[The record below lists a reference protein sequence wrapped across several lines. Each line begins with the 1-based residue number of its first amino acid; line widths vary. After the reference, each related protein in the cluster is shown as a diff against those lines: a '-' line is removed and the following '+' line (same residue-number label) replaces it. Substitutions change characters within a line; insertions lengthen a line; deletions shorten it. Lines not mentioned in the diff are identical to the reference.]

1 MTDLEFYGDL
11 LSQPSRSVYLFLECT
26 GIPYT
31 MHSIDLTKRESR
43 TPEYLKI
50 NPQGHVPYIVD
61 KGHGMP
67 ESGAILMYLADSR
80 KVDDH
85 WFPKDLLARAE
96 VQGVLCW
103 HGSALRAGGAS
114 LVFNRV
120 LAPRFGMEGS
130 SEVAERFSLPRVK
143 QALGEMENCFLSNHE
158 YLAAGE
164 ISIADLLVVCELEM
178 LQMLDVEDKSPK
190 FDELLA
196 DYPRVRAWRS
206 RVRERCGKPFD
217 KAHERML
224 GTIKHFSAKQ

>member
-1 MTDLEFYGDL
+1 MTTGFPVSVADGRVHDRHALHSAPRVCSTPL
-11 LSQPSRSVYLFLECT
+11 PLSRAE
-26 GIPYT
+26 
-31 MHSIDLTKRESR
+31 
-43 TPEYLKI
+43 
-50 NPQGHVPYIVD
+50 
-61 KGHGMP
+61 
-67 ESGAILMYLADSR
+67 
-80 KVDDH
+80 
-85 WFPKDLLARAE
+85 DLLARAE

-178 LQMLDVEDKSPK
+178 LQMLDVEDKVRNAGGAWRCRRAAKKIMYDQGWAGSSELLRDAARRPRHPPRPVPQSPK